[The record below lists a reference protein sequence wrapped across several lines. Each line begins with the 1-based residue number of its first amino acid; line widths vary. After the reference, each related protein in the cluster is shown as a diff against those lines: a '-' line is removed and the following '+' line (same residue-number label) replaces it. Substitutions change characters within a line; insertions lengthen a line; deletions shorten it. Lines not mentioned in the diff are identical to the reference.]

1 MGARTRT
8 TGRLRAL
15 VRHFYSGAA
24 REATHTSP
32 TADAPAAPLGTLR
45 IGPHVAIPLVHPDEP
60 TRVPPERLLLDV
72 DDPLVLEHLEF
83 LGKKWQLH
91 QDVFLASPP
100 GPYPRRLCETFAALV
115 QVPVEY
121 VALHRDIGEAE
132 LLQQRSLEAGG
143 NLRYDDGPVVRAMK
157 HGHILIL
164 EGIERAERGVMPV
177 LNNILENR
185 EHNLP
190 DGTQLVPAER
200 YEKRAD
206 ASEEHARFVPVHP
219 DFRVFC
225 LGVPVPPYTG
235 HPLDPPFRSRFQAR
249 WVEGTVFPPL
259 PPHERPSESHGAHA
273 AALSQR
279 WAQWGSL
286 VQQHADVTQSA
297 GQLPP
302 TSLLPHVPATAVPLL
317 HDLCT
322 VFPPVEAPAALP
334 DASEQAPAAPS
345 RARAPAGG
353 APALPEV
360 AQTTLALLSAAYPA
374 LLAMD
379 TDKQRVLRDMLTRLS
394 LAPGVGDACAS
405 LYEQGAGLL
414 GYRIAAIDVRDVDAA
429 EEVAPDMI
437 ASGAARIAPERIAS
451 LTFEHVVHGT
461 RVSVDAPCGAQT
473 PVRLEELA
481 ARFPDVELT
490 PRVLAI
496 LSTMLQ
502 LHALGRDLCI
512 VPTALDGHAVH
523 AHASTS
529 KSVCIS
535 LFGAL
540 LGYPVETLWLY
551 KDVSGNE
558 LVMRRATTPDGATVW
573 HPAPLTRGAVDG
585 ALVHLAGADVLGS
598 TLDSLARLTQDREL
612 ELWEGTRLTL
622 APAGTL
628 GALVTGA
635 VCPMARNLRIVASAP
650 SATQWLSE
658 SVATMFGTV
667 AAPPMDEAEERA
679 LLQRRTRADPAA
691 LDRLLTFAARY
702 RTESA
707 DPNVGLHK
715 ARRLGTRQLLRF
727 ANRLAHFPGTDAYA
741 LVWRNQLADFL
752 PRTVRDVLKTMLL
765 ECGLVPHGYEG
776 AAQYIPPLDVSPPEV
791 DAQANTLTFRR
802 AASGASAAAPPLLT
816 VPRYDWRAAD
826 PDGASLIPN
835 AHGSFH
841 HNAQQSRLL
850 YSLVQDLVVLRE
862 HLLLMGAQ
870 GTGKNKIIDQALELL
885 DRPREYIQL
894 NRDSTVG
901 ELLQRA
907 YLEDG
912 QLRYADSPL
921 VRAARLGRVIVVDE
935 VDKCSASVS
944 AVFKSL
950 AERGEL
956 SLPDGRRVVPAG
968 AGVPGAIEVHPDFRL
983 VLLANR
989 PGWPFLGNTFTDV
1002 IGEGFSCYAV
1012 ANPDAQSEREL
1023 LERMA
1028 PNVDRRLIEKLVLAF
1043 QDLRT
1048 AFEEDLINHPY
1059 SLRELIHIVRHLN
1072 QYPGEPL
1079 GDVML
1084 NMLAFDLHRPEAMKL
1099 VTETFARRGLKV
1111 GRLSLEEL
1119 RARAA
1124 DKAAEAPGQVRYD
1137 PPGDTSLERPKDGV
1151 EDDEVHVGGNTFR
1164 GGTGGRDTAG
1174 LGGRGGAERLYK
1186 GHKIHQV
1193 PDELKK
1199 QVPEHIRDEAR
1210 AMAQKALEEK
1220 LRSDRLEP
1228 EELQYLLQIQ
1238 KQVAAQVQHLANV
1251 LNALTANEHERKWV
1265 VRQQEGQLD
1274 ERRLSEGLVG
1284 ERAIFKR
1291 RQEAPPEIGAPQTK
1305 PKRIRIV
1312 LDASASMY
1320 HMQFDGRLTR
1330 ELEAAMLIMEA
1341 MKRVDTSRFAFDMVA
1356 HSGDQVV
1363 IPLVRLNQL
1372 PRTDGDLFRVLRNL
1386 VTIMRFC
1393 FTGDNTVECIEK
1405 SIEDV
1410 AKDDNA
1416 DDYFVV
1422 ALSDA
1427 NLARYSISPEELGRA
1442 LKRDDKVKSA
1452 VIFIDKGPEAQQA
1465 AQQLRGRAF
1474 VAPETRDIP
1483 RILSDILTSMVARA

>member
-1 MGARTRT
+1 MRLGNCVGTAMSRSR
-8 TGRLRAL
+8 GRLHAL
-15 VRHFYSGAA
+15 ARHFYTGAA
-24 REATHTSP
+24 REATHTAP
-32 TADAPAAPLGTLR
+32 TADAPAASLGTLR
-45 IGPHVAIPLVHPDEP
+45 IGPHVAIPLVQPDQPE
-60 TRVPPERLLLDV
+60 RLPPERLLLDV

-83 LGKKWQLH
+83 LGKKWQLR

-100 GPYPRRLCETFAALV
+100 GPYARRLCQTFASLI

-121 VALHRDIGEAE
+121 VSLHRDVGEAE

-157 HGHILIL
+157 HGHILVL
-164 EGIERAERGVMPV
+164 DGIERAERGVMPV

-200 YEKRAD
+200 FTKRDDPSA
-206 ASEEHARFVPVHP
+206 EHARFVPVHP

-225 LGVPVPPYTG
+225 LGVPVPPYKG

-259 PPHERPSESHGAHA
+259 PPYEVSIDGQHA
-273 AALSQR
+273 AALSAR
-279 WAQWGSL
+279 WAQLAAL
-286 VQQHADVTQSA
+286 VQRHADATQRG
-297 GQLPP
+297 GQLPA
-302 TSLLPHVPATAVPLL
+302 TSQLPHVPATAVPLL
-317 HDLCT
+317 RDLCT
-322 VFPPVEAPAALP
+322 VFAPHAAPAPLPTPQEASEAPAAQDTRPVSLP
-334 DASEQAPAAPS
+334 GADRVPEPVP
-345 RARAPAGG
+345 RRAPAPAG
-353 APALPEV
+353 ALPDT
-360 AQTTLALLSAAYPA
+360 AQPTLALLSTAYPA
-374 LLAMD
+374 LLEMPR
-379 TDKQRVLRDMLTRLS
+379 DKQAVLREMLARLA
-394 LAPGVGDACAS
+394 LADGVGDGCTSTYA
-405 LYEQGAGLL
+405 EGAGLL
-414 GYRIAAIDVRDVDAA
+414 GYRIASIVRKEGEDN
-429 EEVAPDMI
+429 VAT
-437 ASGAARIAPERIAS
+437 
-451 LTFEHVVHGT
+451 LTFTHVVHGT
-461 RVSVDAPCGAQT
+461 RVSVDAPCGAQPLVPLDT
-473 PVRLEELA
+473 LPAHLG
-481 ARFPDVELT
+481 DVQLS
-490 PRVLAI
+490 PRVMAM

-502 LHALGRDLCI
+502 LHALGRDVCV
-512 VPTALDGHAVH
+512 VPASLAGDAVH
-523 AHASTS
+523 AQASTS
-529 KSVCIS
+529 KSVCIGV
-535 LFGAL
+535 FGAL

-558 LVMRRATTPDGATVW
+558 LVMRRGTSPDGATVW
-573 HPAPLTRGAVDG
+573 HPAPLTLGAVDG
-585 ALVHLAGADVLGS
+585 TLVHLAGADVLGS
-598 TLDSLARLTQDREL
+598 TLESLARLTQDREL

-622 APAGTL
+622 APPGTRGRL
-628 GALVTGA
+628 TSGT
-635 VCPMARNLRIVASAP
+635 VCPMARNVRIVASAP
-650 SATQWLSE
+650 SAAQWLSE
-658 SVATMFGTV
+658 SVATMFATL
-667 AAPPMDEAEERA
+667 AAPPMDEGEERDVLEKRTGLA
-679 LLQRRTRADPAA
+679 RARVDQLLA
-691 LDRLLTFAARY
+691 FAQRY
-702 RTESA
+702 RRESA

-727 ANRLAHFPGTDAYA
+727 ANRLAHFPETDVYA

-765 ECGLVPHGYEG
+765 EAGLVPHGYEG
-776 AAQYIPPLDVSPPEV
+776 AAQYIPPVAVAPPTV
-791 DAQANTLTFRR
+791 DAAQRTLTFR
-802 AASGASAAAPPLLT
+802 AAEGERTLLT
-816 VPRYDWRAAD
+816 VPQYDWRTHD
-826 PDGASLIPN
+826 PDGASLIPD
-835 AHGSFH
+835 ARGSFF

-850 YSLVQDLVVLRE
+850 YSLMQDLVVLKE

-885 DRPREYIQL
+885 DRPREYIQM

-921 VRAARLGRVIVVDE
+921 VRALRLGRVIVVDE

-956 SLPDGRRVVPAG
+956 SLPDGRRVVPHGTHVAG
-968 AGVPGAIEVHPDFRL
+968 GIEVHPDFRL

-989 PGWPFLGNTFTDV
+989 PGWPFLGNSFTEV

-1012 ANPDAQSEREL
+1012 ANPDAKSEREL

-1028 PNVDRRLIEKLVLAF
+1028 PRVDPKLIGKLVLAF

-1072 QYPGEPL
+1072 QYPDEPL
-1079 GDVML
+1079 SEVML

-1099 VTETFARRGLKV
+1099 VQETFARNGLKV
-1111 GRLSLEEL
+1111 GNLSLEEL
-1119 RARAA
+1119 RAHAA
-1124 DKAAEAPGQVRYD
+1124 DKAKHSPGQVAYD
-1137 PPGDTSLERPKDGV
+1137 PPGDTSLDKPKNGV
-1151 EDDEVHVGGNTFR
+1151 EDDEIHVGGNTFR

-1174 LGGRGGAERLYK
+1174 LGGRGGYERLYK
-1186 GHKIHQV
+1186 GHKIHQI
-1193 PDELKK
+1193 PDELKQ
-1199 QVPEHIRDEAR
+1199 QVPEHITNEAR
-1210 AMAQKALEEK
+1210 AMAQKALAEK
-1220 LRSDRLEP
+1220 LKADRLEP
-1228 EELQYLLQIQ
+1228 EEAQYLLQIQ

-1251 LNALTANEHERKWV
+1251 LNALTANEHERKWM

-1305 PKRIRIV
+1305 PKRIRII

-1320 HMQFDGRLTR
+1320 HMQFDGRLSR

-1356 HSGDQVV
+1356 HSGDQQV
-1363 IPLVRLNQL
+1363 IPLIKLNQL
-1372 PRTDGDLFRVLRNL
+1372 PQTDGDRFRILRDV

-1393 FTGDNTVECIEK
+1393 FSGDNTVECIEQ
-1405 SIEDV
+1405 SIKEV
-1410 AKDDNA
+1410 ANDDNA
-1416 DDYFVV
+1416 DDYFVI

-1427 NLARYSISPEELGRA
+1427 NLARYHITPEALGHA
-1442 LKRDDKVKSA
+1442 LKSNDKVKSA
-1452 VIFIDKGPEAQQA
+1452 VIFIDKGPEAMQA
-1465 AQQLRGRAF
+1465 AQILRGRAF
-1474 VAPETRDIP
+1474 VAQNTRDIP
-1483 RILSDILTSMVARA
+1483 RILSDILTSMVAGQ